1 MTRTAFVLGTA
12 TVVVAVMAAAGAR
25 AQGPAFAAKPLLQS
39 TVGGDDRN
47 EAVVLSVTIGPGGS
61 SGRHTHPG
69 DCYGTVVEG
78 DAELR
83 IEGREPR
90 SVSAGDAWHTTN
102 GTVHELR
109 NLGLT
114 PVRAVN
120 TLVVEKGK
128 PRIQPVRA
136 D

>member
-1 MTRTAFVLGTA
+1 MIRTALVLGTSA
-12 TVVVAVMAAAGAR
+12 VVVAVVSAAGAR
-25 AQGPAFAAKPLLQS
+25 AQAPAFAAKPLLQS
-39 TVGGDDRN
+39 TVGGDERK
-47 EAVVLSVTIGPGGS
+47 EAVVLSVTIAPGGS

-90 SVSAGDAWHTTN
+90 RVSAGDAWHTTN

-109 NLGLT
+109 NVGLDA
-114 PVRAVN
+114 VRAVN

-128 PRIQPVRA
+128 PRMQPVRA